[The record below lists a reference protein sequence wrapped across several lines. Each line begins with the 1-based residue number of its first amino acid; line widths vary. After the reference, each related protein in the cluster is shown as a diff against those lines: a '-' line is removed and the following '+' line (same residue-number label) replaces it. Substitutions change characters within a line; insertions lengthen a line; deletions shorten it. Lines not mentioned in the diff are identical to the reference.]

1 MGSKPSR
8 ISKTR
13 RLMTQQKID
22 ALLILSEENRRYL
35 SGFLAED
42 HQFEENAGALF
53 LTRDRQYLITDS
65 RYDLQAQTEAPDWRI
80 FIYKQSL
87 AKEIADLIQETA
99 AQTIGFESRRIS
111 VQQYYEL
118 DTKLKQTNG
127 EAKLIPLADLS
138 EDLRRIK
145 DSDEIA
151 YTYQAL
157 RIAESVFRQVAKGL
171 KPGMSEKAI
180 AWEIETGLREAGAE
194 DLAFP
199 VIVASGPNSALPHA
213 VPSDRCIEIGEP
225 IIIDWGCKLH
235 GYCSDTTRTV
245 ILGPPDDTFL
255 KVYHCVLE
263 AQQRAIAVIKSGA
276 NTRIV
281 DSTARDHIHNNGY
294 QGKFGHGL
302 GHGTGLAVHEA
313 PRLSPIKE
321 SILKAGM
328 IVTVEPGI
336 YLPQWGGVRIEHQV
350 VVRSDGAEVMN
361 ELSTSYDIDQL

>member
-1 MGSKPSR
+1 MAK
-8 ISKTR
+8 
-13 RLMTQQKID
+13 QKID
-22 ALLILSEENRRYL
+22 ALLILSGENRRYL
-35 SGFLAED
+35 SGFVAED
-42 HQFEENAGALF
+42 HQFEETAGALF
-53 LTRDRQYLITDS
+53 ITRDRQYLITDS
-65 RYDLQAQTEAPDWRI
+65 RFDLQAQTEAPDWRI
-80 FIYKQSL
+80 FIYKQSW
-87 AKEIADLIQETA
+87 AKEIASLIQKTA
-99 AQTIGFESRRIS
+99 VHTIGFESRRIS
-111 VQQYYEL
+111 VQQYNEL
-118 DTKLKQTNG
+118 HKQLKQTNA
-127 EAKLIPLADLS
+127 EVELTPLADLS

-145 DSDEIA
+145 DPDEIA
-151 YTYQAL
+151 STYQAL
-157 RIAESVFRQVAKGL
+157 RIAESVFRQVVKGL

-180 AWEIETGLREAGAE
+180 AWEIETGLREAGA
-194 DLAFP
+194 DNLSFP

-213 VPSDRCIEIGEP
+213 VPGDRCIEIGEP
-225 IIIDWGCKLH
+225 ILIDWGCKLH

-263 AQQRAIAVIKSGA
+263 AQQRAIAAIKAGA

-281 DSTARDHIHNNGY
+281 DSAARDHIHNNGY

-313 PRLSPIKE
+313 PRLSPVKE
-321 SILKAGM
+321 SILKTGM

-361 ELSTSYDIDQL
+361 ELSTSYDIAQI